1 MKEIFTMN
9 MGDWGDP
16 RSEGWWRGYWRHEE
30 QRSRHEER
38 RHRHGMGR
46 MRRGILKFALLKLL
60 DELPRHGYDLIR
72 AVREKGWGGGAGS
85 VYPILSALEAAGLI
99 AGREEGERR
108 IYEITEQGR
117 RLLGEHAAELER
129 ILNEAEAREEED
141 EAQND
146 ATAQLRDSARR
157 LMQAIAQLGPS
168 SKPET
173 IERVCKLLK
182 EARKEIYELLAEE

>member
-1 MKEIFTMN
+1 M
-9 MGDWGDP
+9 MGMGYWGDP

-30 QRSRHEER
+30 
-38 RHRHGMGR
+38 RHRRRGMRR

-60 DELPRHGYDLIR
+60 EELPRHGYDLIR

-85 VYPILSALEAAGLI
+85 VYPLLSALEAAGLI

-129 ILNEAEAREEED
+129 ILNETEESDEGD
-141 EAQND
+141 EAEDD
-146 ATAQLRDSARR
+146 ATAKLRDSARR

-173 IERVCKLLK
+173 LERVSQLLK